1 MPRIGITGHSNLT
14 ERTAKLVDE
23 ALRAHL
29 SVHEPANLV
38 GVSCLARGA
47 DQVFAR
53 AVLEQGGAVEVVLP
67 AADYRSA
74 KVKPDNL
81 AEFDELVTRA
91 TAVCTMPFQTSHREA
106 YMAASKHLLASV
118 DVMIAVWDGQ
128 PSGGHGGTADV
139 VAEARKRGLRVTVVW
154 PNGAKRD

>member
-14 ERTAKLVDE
+14 EHTAKLVGE

-53 AVLEQGGAVEVVLP
+53 AVLEQGGAVEVVVP

-74 KVKPDNL
+74 KVKPDNV
-81 AEFDELVTRA
+81 AEFDELIGRA
-91 TAVCTMPFQTSHREA
+91 AAVHTMPFETSRREA
-106 YMAASKHLLASV
+106 YMAASEHMLASV
-118 DVMIAVWDGQ
+118 DAIVAVWDGQ
-128 PSGGHGGTADV
+128 PSGEHGGTGHV
-139 VAEARKRGLRVTVVW
+139 VAKARKRGLPVTVVW
-154 PNGAKRD
+154 PDGAERE